1 MAAKKNS
8 FDGYID
14 QVGEMFSKLPAMPK
28 GGREFFVMIL
38 PWFALIFG
46 ILGVLGAISSFG
58 LFSYFSPY
66 MYLGGADAV
75 GRGMITVVL
84 SVVSSV
90 LLLMAFSGLNK
101 RKERGWKFIYFSE
114 VVALVSNLVMFSVFG
129 VLLTLVGFYI
139 LYQVRSYYK

>member
-1 MAAKKNS
+1 
-8 FDGYID
+8 
-14 QVGEMFSKLPAMPK
+14 MFSKLPAMPK

-46 ILGVLGAISSFG
+46 ILGVLGVISSFG

-66 MYLGGADAV
+66 MYLGGTGIV

-84 SVVSSV
+84 GVISAV

-101 RKERGWKFIYFSE
+101 KKEKGWKFIYFSE
-114 VVALVSNLVMFSVFG
+114 VVSLVANLVMFSVG
-129 VLLTLVGFYI
+129 GILLTLVGFYI
-139 LYQVRSYYK
+139 LYQIRLYYK